1 MILRQ
6 DLQKFS
12 KWELSLLMAIFGKE
26 NIVVIPNDLTFLK
39 KRVFVLTLKRFY
51 DKLKKEND
59 SFSRYKILIKSIFDK
74 MGIEGYDQNQS

>member
-6 DLQKFS
+6 EIQKFS
-12 KWELSLLMAIFGKE
+12 KWENSLLMAIFGKE
-26 NIVVIPNDLTFLK
+26 KIIVAPQDLVFLK
-39 KRVFVLTLKRFY
+39 KKVFVLTLKSFY

-74 MGIEGYDQNQS
+74 MGIECYDEN

>member
-26 NIVVIPNDLTFLK
+26 NIIVAPQDLVFLK
-39 KRVFVLTLKRFY
+39 KKFFVLTLKGFY

-59 SFSRYKILIKSIFDK
+59 RFSRYKILIRSILDK
-74 MGIEGYDQNQS
+74 MGIQDYDEN